1 MFRQKLQQFF
11 YGRNGPDQLGLFLM
25 VLSIPISL
33 VNHPA
38 FTVISWIL
46 ISIVVFRMLSKN
58 VVKRRKENI
67 VFMKFWNAAKKP
79 FQKLKARY
87 NERKFYKIFRCPKC
101 RQKLRV
107 PRYKGTV
114 KVRCSKCGNAFVK
127 KT

>member
-25 VLSIPISL
+25 VLSIPFALI
-33 VNHPA
+33 NHWA
-38 FTVISWIL
+38 FTIASWLL
-46 ISIVVFRMLSKN
+46 IGIVTFRMLSKN
-58 VVKRRKENI
+58 LQKRRKENI
-67 VFMKFWNAAKKP
+67 VFMKVWNTVKKP
-79 FQKLKARY
+79 FKKAKERY

-114 KVRCSKCGNAFVK
+114 KVRCTKCGNVFIR